1 MNEAA
6 YARHLLADLGSAAT
20 VAETERH
27 PAIAWA
33 ESGAMALTGAAQGPA
48 EICPA
53 PIAAC
58 AAGALVALSALSGTR
73 LPFDG
78 AKLLGE
84 RAAIAGLPRQ
94 GAVSP
99 GGSCRLIACAD
110 GWLALN
116 LARDEDWALL
126 PAWLEDEIA
135 PDWSALE
142 TALRRHET
150 AALVEHGRL
159 LGLALAPVAPP
170 PDQAP
175 PWHRVLATG
184 PGRGEIP
191 SPAPREREGPGAQ
204 RWEGE
209 GRAACDAQW
218 RLRASPSS
226 GSLRSPPSPA
236 MQEKGGAPLVIDLT
250 SLWAGPLAGHLLSL
264 LGARVIKVESLARP
278 DGARRGP
285 ASFYDLL
292 NAGKASV
299 ALDFATREGR
309 AQLRALIGAAD
320 IVLESTRPRALEQL
334 GFDAAALVAERPG
347 LTWVSLTGY
356 GRTPPQAG
364 WVAFG
369 DDAGV
374 ASGLSALLP
383 RPDGKPIFCADAIA
397 DPLTGLHA
405 ALAAW
410 HSHLDGHSRLVALS
424 LQEVA
429 AHCCSIAP
437 PADPAEWR
445 AVLAESGTA
454 AAPPQARQPADSARL
469 LGADTAEILAALS
482 C

>member
-6 YARHLLADLGSAAT
+6 YARHLLADLGSDT
-20 VAETERH
+20 LVAENDRH

-33 ESGAMALTGAAQGPA
+33 ESGAMALTGAAAGPA

-53 PIAAC
+53 PIASC
-58 AAGALVALSALSGTR
+58 AAGALTALSALSGR
-73 LPFDG
+73 RFPFDG

-84 RAAIAGLPRQ
+84 RAAIAGLGRQ
-94 GAVSP
+94 GDISA
-99 GGSCRLIACAD
+99 GGSCRLLAAAD

-116 LARDEDWALL
+116 LARDEDWAML
-126 PAWLEDEIA
+126 PALLEDEIDLNWA
-135 PDWSALE
+135 TLR
-142 TALRRHET
+142 TALQRHDT
-150 AALVEHGRL
+150 AALVERGRL
-159 LGLALAPVAPP
+159 LGLALAPLALPP
-170 PDQAP
+170 AQAP

-184 PGRGEIP
+184 PTCGEIP
-191 SPAPREREGPGAQ
+191 SPAPREREGPTK
-204 RWEGE
+204 WEGE
-209 GRAACDAQW
+209 GCAAGEIVG

-236 MQEKGGAPLVIDLT
+236 MQEKGFSAPLVIDLT
-250 SLWAGPLAGHLLSL
+250 ALWAGPLTGHLLSL
-264 LGARVIKVESLARP
+264 LGARVVKVESLNRP

-285 ASFYDLL
+285 AAFYDLL
-292 NAGKASV
+292 NAGKSSV
-299 ALDFATREGR
+299 ALDFTTATGR
-309 AQLRALIGAAD
+309 AQLRTLIDAAD

-334 GFDAAALVAERPG
+334 GLDAAALVAERPG

-374 ASGLSALLP
+374 AAGLSALLP
-383 RPDGKPIFCADAIA
+383 RPDGRPIFCADAIA

-410 HSHLDGHSRLVALS
+410 HSHLDGQSRLIALS

-429 AHCCSIAP
+429 AHCCSLAP
-437 PADPAEWR
+437 PADPADWR
-445 AVLAESGTA
+445 AVLAEAGIT
-454 AAPPQARQPADSARL
+454 AAPPQARPPSGPARP
-469 LGADTAEILAALS
+469 LGADTAEILAALR

>member
-6 YARHLLADLGSAAT
+6 YARHLLADLGSTAT
-20 VAETERH
+20 VTEVDRH

-33 ESGAMALTGAAQGPA
+33 ESGAMALTGTAEGQA
-48 EICPA
+48 EICPV
-53 PIAAC
+53 PIASC
-58 AAGALVALSALSGTR
+58 AAGALAALSALSGTR

-84 RAAIAGLPRQ
+84 RAAIAGLRRQ
-94 GAVSP
+94 GSVSP
-99 GGSCRLIACAD
+99 GGSCRLLASAD

-116 LARDEDWALL
+116 LARDDDWAML

-135 PDWSALE
+135 PDWPALE

-150 AALVEHGRL
+150 AALVDRGRL
-159 LGLALAPVAPP
+159 LGLALAPLAPP
-170 PDQAP
+170 PEPAP
-175 PWHRVLATG
+175 RWHRVLATG
-184 PGRGEIP
+184 PCADIP
-191 SPAPREREGPGAQ
+191 SLAPREREGPTQ
-204 RWEGE
+204 WEGE
-209 GRAACDAQW
+209 GSAARDAAG

-236 MQEKGGAPLVIDLT
+236 MQEKGLSAPLVIDLT
-250 SLWAGPLAGHLLSL
+250 TLWAGPLAGHLLGL
-264 LGARVIKVESLARP
+264 LGARVIKVESQTRP
-278 DGARRGP
+278 DGARQGP
-285 ASFYDLL
+285 AGFYDLL

-299 ALDFATREGR
+299 ALDFATKESR

-334 GFDAAALVAERPG
+334 GFDAAALVAARPG

-356 GRTPPQAG
+356 GRTPPQSG

-374 ASGLSALLP
+374 AAGLSALLP
-383 RPDGKPIFCADAIA
+383 QSDGRPIFCADAIA

-410 HSHLDGHSRLVALS
+410 HSYLDGQSRLIALS

-429 AHCCSIAP
+429 AHCCSLTP
-437 PADPAEWR
+437 PADPAGWR
-445 AVLAESGTA
+445 AVLDEADIA
-454 AAPPQARQPADSARL
+454 AATPQARPASGPARL
-469 LGADTAEILAALS
+469 LGADTAEILAALP

>member
-20 VAETERH
+20 VAATERH
-27 PAIAWA
+27 PALAWA
-33 ESGAMALTGAAQGPA
+33 ESGAMALTGATEGPA

-53 PIAAC
+53 PIASC
-58 AAGALVALSALSGTR
+58 AAGALAALSALSGTR

-84 RAAIAGLPRQ
+84 RAASAGLGRQ
-94 GAVSP
+94 GAVAP
-99 GGSCRLIACAD
+99 GSSCRLIACTD

-135 PDWSALE
+135 PEWPALE
-142 TALRRHET
+142 TALQHHET
-150 AALVEHGRL
+150 AALVARGRL
-159 LGLALAPVAPP
+159 LGLALAPLAPP
-170 PDQAP
+170 PEVAP
-175 PWHRVLATG
+175 PWHRILATG
-184 PGRGEIP
+184 PERGEIP
-191 SPAPREREGPGAQ
+191 SPAP
-204 RWEGE
+204 
-209 GRAACDAQW
+209 
-218 RLRASPSS
+218 
-226 GSLRSPPSPA
+226 
-236 MQEKGGAPLVIDLT
+236 LVIDLT
-250 SLWAGPLAGHLLSL
+250 ALWAGPLAGHLLGL
-264 LGARVIKVESLARP
+264 LGARVIKVESLTRP

-285 ASFYDLL
+285 AGFYDLL

-299 ALDFATREGR
+299 ALDFASEAGR
-309 AQLRALIGAAD
+309 TQLRALIGAAD

-356 GRTPPQAG
+356 GRLPPQAG

-383 RPDGKPIFCADAIA
+383 QPDGKPIFCADAIA

-410 HSHLDGHSRLVALS
+410 HGYLAGQSRLIALS

-445 AVLAESGTA
+445 AVLDEAGIA
-454 AAPPQARQPADSARL
+454 AAPPQARRAAGTARP
-469 LGADTAEILAALS
+469 LGADTAAILAALP